1 MKKLFFWSLFTMS
14 LHAIPIPAFGLDTS
28 DTCLLQQ
35 PALSENHIAFVYA
48 NDLWIA
54 DRDGKHPRRL
64 TSDDG
69 VESLPVFSP
78 DGQHVAFTAQYDG
91 NTDVFIT
98 SIHGG
103 IPTRLTYHP
112 RADLVRGFTPDGK
125 KVLFSTSRNLFTGRF
140 QKLYTVSPQGGM
152 PQDLGLPNGVHASF
166 SPDGKSL
173 AYTPNRE
180 VFNQWKNYR
189 GGTHG
194 VIWIFNF
201 DTKQTKV
208 IPQPEGRCNDADPV
222 WMGDRVYFRSDRDG
236 EFNIYAYNTKT
247 EAVEALTQFA
257 DFPVLDL
264 SGGPQDIIF
273 EQAGYLHLLNP
284 ATKAVSKLTIGVS
297 ADLEA
302 VRPRYA
308 KGFRYLNNAAISPS
322 GARAALEFR
331 GEIVTVP
338 AEKGDPR
345 NLTQSTAAHDRSPV
359 WSYDGGTIA
368 FFSDASGEYQIHLA
382 PADGKGETRAL
393 DPGGNGFYFDPH
405 FSPDDKYLS
414 YRDNAQALYVI
425 ELASGK
431 VTKVAQE
438 KEYSPLV
445 TMTHHWSPDSR
456 YLAYTTKDN
465 GLIQTVYVFDTTT
478 GQSHQITDGL
488 SEVSY
493 PVFDASGKYLYFLA
507 STNAGPLTTWF
518 AQSNA
523 DMLMTASVYMAVLA
537 DDEPSPLAPES
548 DEEVAQKADS
558 SEKDSKK
565 AKKEGK
571 KEEKAEKDAGP
582 QTRIDFEGL
591 NQRIIALPIPEG
603 NLHNLRAGAEGSIY
617 YIRSSG
623 TNTGFAAF
631 GGPGV
636 LEHFS
641 LKSRKTQTIFEN
653 TGGFE
658 VASKGEKLILFAQ
671 NSLHI
676 IGANAPAKGG
686 EGRLD
691 LNAVEVRIDPRAEWP
706 QIYDEAWRINRDYFY
721 ATNYHGVDWEAMRA
735 KYKRFIPHA
744 AVRSDV
750 NRIIQWLCSEL
761 SVGHHR
767 GGGGDSI
774 SNPDRVPG
782 GLLGADYDEHNGKY
796 RFKKVYGGLNW
807 NPDLTSPL
815 TQPGVSV
822 KSGEYLL
829 AVNGKAL
836 SPPENLY
843 ARFENT
849 SGKSIEITVGP
860 NADGSNAR
868 TVSVT
873 PIQVER
879 GLRNRDWVEGNI
891 AKVNKATNGRVAYV
905 YVPNTAGP
913 GHTYFKRYFFP
924 QAHKDAIIVDERF
937 NGGGQIADYYIDHL
951 RRPFTA
957 MWATRYGDDLAT
969 PKGAIQGPKVM
980 LIDENAGSGGDLLP
994 WMFRKFGLGKLIGK
1008 RTWGGLVGIL
1018 GFPSL
1023 MDGGSIT
1030 APNLAIWTEDGWIV
1044 ENQGVPPDIEVEQW
1058 PGEVMAGHDPQLE
1071 KAIEVILKELEANP
1085 PKKLKRPPFPV
1096 RNQ

>member
-1 MKKLFFWSLFTMS
+1 LKKIFIFVLFTPLFSSFLM
-14 LHAIPIPAFGLDTS
+14 PVFGLDTS
-28 DTCLLQQ
+28 DTCLLSQ
-35 PALSENHIAFVYA
+35 PALSKDHIAFVYA

-98 SIHGG
+98 SVKGG
-103 IPTRLTYHP
+103 IPTRLTFHP
-112 RADLVRGFTPDGK
+112 RTDLVRGFTPDGK
-125 KVLFSTSRNLFTGRF
+125 RVLFSSSRNLFTGRYH
-140 QKLYTVSPQGGM
+140 KLYTVSTQGGM
-152 PQDLGLPNGVHASF
+152 PEDLGLPGGNMASF
-166 SPDGKSL
+166 SPDGKIL
-173 AYTPNRE
+173 AYTPRRE

-189 GGTHG
+189 GGTHS
-194 VIWIFNF
+194 VIWLF
-201 DTKQTKV
+201 DFESKETKV
-208 IPQPEGRCNDADPV
+208 IPQPEGRCNDTDPV
-222 WMGDRVYFRSDRDG
+222 WKDGHVYFRSDRDG
-236 EFNIYAYNTKT
+236 EFNIYAYNVRSGT
-247 EAVEALTQFA
+247 VQALTRFE

-264 SGGPQDIIF
+264 SGGPDQIIF
-273 EQAGYLHLLNP
+273 EQAGYLHLLDP
-284 ATKAVSKLTIGVS
+284 DTKSTNKLTIGVA
-297 ADLEA
+297 ADLESL
-302 VRPRYA
+302 RPRYA
-308 KGFRYLNNAAISPS
+308 KGFRYLRNASISPS
-322 GARAALEFR
+322 GARAAIEFR
-331 GEIVTVP
+331 GEILTIP

-345 NLTQSTAAHDRSPV
+345 NLSQSTAAHDRAPV
-359 WSYDGGTIA
+359 WSNDGATIA

-382 PADGKGETRAL
+382 PSDGKGEPRVL

-425 ELASGK
+425 ELESGK

-438 KEYSPLV
+438 KEYSPVV

-465 GLIQTVYVFDTTT
+465 GLIQTVYVHDVTS

-493 PVFDASGKYLYFLA
+493 PVFDASGKYLYFLG
-507 STNAGPLTTWF
+507 STNAGPVTTWF

-523 DMLMTASVYMAVLA
+523 DMLMTASVYLAVLA
-537 DDEPSPLAPES
+537 DDVPSPLAPES
-548 DEEVAQKADS
+548 DEEEVSKPES
-558 SEKDSKK
+558 SDAGEDKK
-565 AKKEGK
+565 AKEDDKED
-571 KEEKAEKDAGP
+571 KDKGP
-582 QTRIDFEGL
+582 ETRIDFDGL
-591 NQRIIALPIPEG
+591 SQRILALPIPEG
-603 NLHNLRAGAEGSIY
+603 NIHNLRAGSEGHLY
-617 YIRSSG
+617 FIRSSG

-631 GGPGV
+631 GGPGS
-636 LEHFS
+636 LEHFN
-641 LKSRKTQTIFEN
+641 LKTRKTQTIFEN
-653 TGGFE
+653 TPSFE
-658 VASKGEKLILFAQ
+658 VAAKGEKLILVTQ
-671 NSLHI
+671 NNLHI
-676 IGANAPAKGG
+676 VSAKSPAKGG
-686 EGRLD
+686 EGA
-691 LNAVEVRIDPRAEWP
+691 LNLQNVEVRIDPRAEWP

-721 ATNYHGVDWEAMRA
+721 ATNYHGVDWEAMRE

-744 AVRSDV
+744 AVRGDI

-761 SVGHHR
+761 AVGHHR

-774 SNPDRVPG
+774 SNPDTVPG
-782 GLLGADYDEHNGKY
+782 GLLGADYDIHDGKY

-807 NPDLTSPL
+807 NPNLTAPL

-829 AVNGKAL
+829 AVAGKDLNA
-836 SPPENLY
+836 PENLY

-849 SGKSIEITVGP
+849 SGKRIEMTVGP
-860 NADGSNAR
+860 NADGSDSR
-868 TVSVT
+868 TVTVT
-873 PIQVER
+873 PIGAER
-879 GLRNRDWVEGNI
+879 NLRNRAWIEGNI
-891 AKVNKATNGRVAYV
+891 EKVDKATNGRVAYV
-905 YVPNTAGP
+905 YVPNTAGS
-913 GHTYFKRYFFP
+913 GHTSFKRYFYP
-924 QAHKDAIIVDERF
+924 QVHKDAIIVDERM

-951 RRPFTA
+951 RRPFNA
-957 MWATRYGDDLAT
+957 MWATRYGDDLST
-969 PKGAIQGPKVM
+969 PKGAIHGPKVM

-1018 GFPSL
+1018 GFPTL
-1023 MDGGSIT
+1023 MDGGGIT
-1030 APNLAIWTEDGWIV
+1030 APNIAIWTEDGWIV
-1044 ENQGVPPDIEVEQW
+1044 ENQGVAPDIEVEQW

-1071 KAIEVILKELEANP
+1071 KAIEVIMEALEANP